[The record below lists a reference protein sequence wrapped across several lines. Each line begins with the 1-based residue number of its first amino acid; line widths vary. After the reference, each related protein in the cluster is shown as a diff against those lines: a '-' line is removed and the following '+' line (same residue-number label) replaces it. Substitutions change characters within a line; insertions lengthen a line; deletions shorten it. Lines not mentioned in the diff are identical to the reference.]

1 MTWELDCMT
10 ATRAKRL
17 LSVQPTADGGGSEKA
32 LIGLI
37 RHLGDDGWEC
47 HVALPS
53 APRLAGEY
61 AEAGATVHVISMPRV
76 TTSGSPAHWLAY
88 ALAWPVGV
96 ARLAQL
102 ARRLRVDVIHSNSL
116 HCWHGWAAAALI
128 RRPHVWHAREIVFQ
142 STAALS
148 LERWLARH
156 FADAVIAVSE
166 AVASQ
171 LDPVN
176 VTVVT
181 DEADPRLFNPA
192 RAGRFRR
199 GSGIDDAT
207 PLLGSIARLDTWKG
221 FDVLLDAWGDLRQT
235 RPDAQLVIA
244 GGSVAGK
251 EGYAAGLR
259 ERARSTPGVHWLG
272 PRGDVPEILA
282 DLDVFVQVSTQ
293 PEPFGLV
300 LVEALAAGVPVVAGA
315 AGGPQEILSA
325 AGPAGGRLVTP
336 GDPAALARAAL
347 ALLPPDASSTISR
360 QARAA
365 LRSPTGPGFTSVFDR
380 FIGPCGRPLGR
391 RRRRDRV
398 AR

>member
-1 MTWELDCMT
+1 MT

-17 LSVQPTADGGGSEKA
+17 LSVQPAADGGGSEKA

-37 RHLGDDGWEC
+37 QQLRNDGWEC

-53 APRLAGEY
+53 TPRLAVEY
-61 AEAGATVHVISMPRV
+61 AAAGAAVHLIAMPRV
-76 TTSGSPAHWLAY
+76 TTSGSPARWLTY

-102 ARRLRVDVIHSNSL
+102 ARRLRIDVVHSNSL

-142 STAALS
+142 SRAALG
-148 LERWLARH
+148 LERWLAHH
-156 FADAVIAVSE
+156 FADVVIAVSK

-171 LDPVN
+171 LDPGN

-181 DEADPRLFNPA
+181 DEADPQMFNPA
-192 RAGRFRR
+192 RAGLFRR
-199 GSGIDDAT
+199 DAGIDDGT
-207 PLLGSIARLDTWKG
+207 PLIGSIARLDTWKG
-221 FDVLLDAWGDLRQT
+221 FDVLLDAWGGVRRA
-235 RPDAQLVIA
+235 RPDAELVIA

-259 ERARSTPGVHWLG
+259 DRASSTPGVHWLG
-272 PRGDVPEILA
+272 PRGDVPEVLA

-300 LVEALAAGVPVVAGA
+300 LVEALAAGVPVVAGS
-315 AGGPQEILSA
+315 AGGPLEILSA

-336 GDPAALARAAL
+336 GDPAALAEAAL
-347 ALLPPDASSTISR
+347 TLLPPDGSSTVSR
-360 QARAA
+360 QARVP
-365 LRSPTGPGFTSVFDR
+365 LRSLSGPAFTSVFDR
-380 FIGPCGRPLGR
+380 VLRPRHRPLGR
-391 RRRRDRV
+391 TRQRARV

>member
-1 MTWELDCMT
+1 MT

-17 LSVQPTADGGGSEKA
+17 LSVQPTADGGGSETA

-37 RHLGDDGWEC
+37 RQLGDDGWEC

-61 AEAGATVHVISMPRV
+61 ADAGATVHVIFMPRV
-76 TTSGSPAHWLAY
+76 TTSGSPTRWVAY
-88 ALAWPVGV
+88 ALAWPVAV

-102 ARRLRVDVIHSNSL
+102 ARRLGIDVVHSNSL
-116 HCWHGWAAAALI
+116 HCWHGWAAAALL

-142 STAALS
+142 SRAALG

-156 FADAVIAVSE
+156 FADAVIAVSM

-171 LDPVN
+171 LDPRN

-181 DEADPRLFNPA
+181 DEADPRVFNPV

-199 GSGIDDAT
+199 DAGIDDIT
-207 PLLGSIARLDTWKG
+207 PLVGSIARLDTWKG
-221 FDVLLDAWGDLRQT
+221 FDVLLDGWREVRQA
-235 RPDAQLVIA
+235 RPDVELVVA

-272 PRGDVPEILA
+272 SRSDVPEVLA

-300 LVEALAAGVPVVAGA
+300 LVEALATGVPVVAGA
-315 AGGPQEILSA
+315 AGGPLEILGGAGA
-325 AGPAGGRLVTP
+325 AAGRLVTP
-336 GDPAALARAAL
+336 GDPAALARAVL
-347 ALLPPDASSTISR
+347 ALLPREGSSTA
-360 QARAA
+360 ARRARTA
-365 LRSPTGPGFTSVFDR
+365 LRSPSGPGFLSVFDR
-380 FIGPCGRPLGR
+380 VTRPGCRPLGWR
-391 RRRRDRV
+391 RGRDRV

>member
-1 MTWELDCMT
+1 MT

-37 RHLGDDGWEC
+37 RQLHDDGWEC

-61 AEAGATVHVISMPRV
+61 AEAGAVVHVIYMPRV
-76 TTSGSPAHWLAY
+76 TASGASTRWLAY

-102 ARRLRVDVIHSNSL
+102 ARRLGIDVVHSNSL
-116 HCWHGWAAAALI
+116 HCWHGWAAAALLG
-128 RRPHVWHAREIVFQ
+128 RPHVWHAREIVFQ
-142 STAALS
+142 SRAALG

-156 FADAVIAVSE
+156 FADEVIAAST

-171 LDPVN
+171 LDPGN

-181 DEADPRLFNPA
+181 DEADPRVFNPA
-192 RAGRFRR
+192 RAGRFRHDA
-199 GSGIDDAT
+199 GIDDAI
-207 PLLGSIARLDTWKG
+207 PLIGSVARLDTWKG
-221 FDVLLDAWGDLRQT
+221 FDVLLDGWKDVRQA
-235 RPDAQLVIA
+235 RPDAELVIA

-259 ERARSTPGVHWLG
+259 ERARSLPGVHWLG
-272 PRGDVPEILA
+272 PRGDVPEVLA

-300 LVEALAAGVPVVAGA
+300 LVEALATGVPVVAGA
-315 AGGPQEILSA
+315 AGGPLEILNA
-325 AGPAGGRLVTP
+325 AGAGPAAGRLVTP
-336 GDPAALARAAL
+336 GDAAALAG
-347 ALLPPDASSTISR
+347 ALLTLLPRDGSSTASR
-360 QARAA
+360 RARTA
-365 LRSPTGPGFTSVFDR
+365 LRSPGGPGYASVFDR
-380 FIGPCGRPLGR
+380 VIRLRGRRLGGR
-391 RRRRDRV
+391 RRGPDRV